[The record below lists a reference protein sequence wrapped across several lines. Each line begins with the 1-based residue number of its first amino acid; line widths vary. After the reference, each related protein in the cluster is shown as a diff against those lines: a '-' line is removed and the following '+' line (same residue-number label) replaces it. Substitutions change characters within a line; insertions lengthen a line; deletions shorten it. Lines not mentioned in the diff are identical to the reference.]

1 MDNIVPPRRKS
12 PNNDKYQLR
21 KMVKS
26 LVTNLET
33 FQDELLVVLD
43 DMKDLVG
50 QIDDVSNKLDKKF
63 GKKWRSED
71 ILRSNSLTKVDIFP
85 TEHHYVNVD
94 LRPTIQNIENKIN
107 LKLCSKERNSEDKPF
122 QKCDNNECLRMQE
135 IKYKAI
141 RPNSFDKDLDEPKQE
156 AKINTMDNYH
166 KPDQLLDS
174 LESPMLDLSYLG
186 INQTDNRPPKWGR
199 SISLPI
205 GVKSQVISQENSPIS
220 GNKVIMKNNTS
231 QEVLEKVRTPTAI
244 CFAELKRHYVPNR
257 SMCSSISDE
266 VFNETEI
273 KTSTPTTGTTVKSLT
288 FSSMIS
294 NVSVD
299 GDLYE
304 RKLDNELENM
314 FETSD
319 DSLMIESSDDSME
332 TGSNAHTETYSDN
345 AEGRYDINTWTLFTL
360 NHMTE
365 STKSS
370 ESFVSDTP
378 SDIMNDNIWPPSN
391 VGDIFSNSM
400 LARNLDKHLDN
411 DFCSLHTDVK
421 H

>member
-1 MDNIVPPRRKS
+1 MDSIVPPRRKS
-12 PNNDKYQLR
+12 QNKDKYQLR
-21 KMVKS
+21 KMVRS
-26 LVTNLET
+26 LVTNLEN

-50 QIDDVSNKLDKKF
+50 QIDDVSNKLDKQF

-71 ILRSNSLTKVDIFP
+71 ILRSHSLTKVDILP
-85 TEHHYVNVD
+85 TEHHYVNID
-94 LRPTIQNIENKIN
+94 LRPTIQNIEKKIN
-107 LKLCSKERNSEDKPF
+107 LKLCSKERNSDDKQF
-122 QKCDNNECLRMQE
+122 QKCDNNECFRLQE
-135 IKYKAI
+135 TQYKAN
-141 RPNSFDKDLDEPKQE
+141 RPNSFDKDLDGPKQE
-156 AKINTMDNYH
+156 AKINIIDNH
-166 KPDQLLDS
+166 KLDHVLDS

-186 INQTDNRPPKWGR
+186 INQTDNSPPRWGR

-205 GVKSQVISQENSPIS
+205 GVKSQVISQEKSPIL
-220 GNKVIMKNNTS
+220 GNELIVKKNTS
-231 QEVLEKVRTPTAI
+231 QEIPERVRTPSAI
-244 CFAELKRHYVPNR
+244 CFAELKRHHVPKR
-257 SMCSSISDE
+257 IMCSSISDE
-266 VFNETEI
+266 VFDDTEI

-288 FSSMIS
+288 SSSMIS

-345 AEGRYDINTWTLFTL
+345 VEGRYDINTWTLFTL
-360 NHMTE
+360 NHMTD

-400 LARNLDKHLDN
+400 LARTLDRHLDN
-411 DFCSLHTDVK
+411 DFCSLHADAK

>member
-1 MDNIVPPRRKS
+1 MDIIVPPRRKS
-12 PNNDKYQLR
+12 QNKDKYQLR
-21 KMVKS
+21 KMVRS
-26 LVTNLET
+26 FVTNLDN

-50 QIDDVSNKLDKKF
+50 QIDDVSNKLDKQF
-63 GKKWRSED
+63 GNKSRSED
-71 ILRSNSLTKVDIFP
+71 ILRSHSFTDVDIFP
-85 TEHHYVNVD
+85 TEHHYVNID
-94 LRPTIQNIENKIN
+94 LRPTIQNIEEKIN
-107 LKLCSKERNSEDKPF
+107 LKLCSKERNSDDNQF
-122 QKCDNNECLRMQE
+122 QKCNNECFRVQE

-141 RPNSFDKDLDEPKQE
+141 RPNSFDKDLDRPKQE
-156 AKINTMDNYH
+156 DKINTIDNHH
-166 KPDQLLDS
+166 KPDHLLDS

-186 INQTDNRPPKWGR
+186 INQTDNRPPRWGR

-205 GVKSQVISQENSPIS
+205 GVKSQVISQQNSPILR
-220 GNKVIMKNNTS
+220 NEVIMKKNTS
-231 QEVLEKVRTPTAI
+231 QEIAEKVRTPTAI
-244 CFAELKRHYVPNR
+244 CFAELKRHYVPKRN
-257 SMCSSISDE
+257 MCSSISDE
-266 VFNETEI
+266 VFNDTAI
-273 KTSTPTTGTTVKSLT
+273 KTSTPTTGTTVKTLT
-288 FSSMIS
+288 SSSMIS

-332 TGSNAHTETYSDN
+332 TGSNAHTETFSDN
-345 AEGRYDINTWTLFTL
+345 IEGRYDINTWTLFTL
-360 NHMTE
+360 NHMTD

-400 LARNLDKHLDN
+400 LARKLDKHLDN
-411 DFCSLHTDVK
+411 DFCSLHADVK